1 MATHVCAQVLLTG
14 HPFRC
19 HKKKAVVRWMFYT
32 PEDIRWFKPIE
43 LHTKFGRKGAIRE
56 SLGTHGYMKC
66 IFDGAIHQHDTV
78 CMSLYKRA
86 YPKWRSFSY
95 ATDDTVAE

>member
-1 MATHVCAQVLLTG
+1 
-14 HPFRC
+14 
-19 HKKKAVVRWMFYT
+19 MFHT
-32 PEDIRWFKPIE
+32 PEDVRWFKPIE

-66 IFDGAIHQHDTV
+66 IFDAAIHQHDTV

-86 YPKWRSFSY
+86 FPKWRPFTY
-95 ATDDTVAE
+95 MCAGDETDIGSAN